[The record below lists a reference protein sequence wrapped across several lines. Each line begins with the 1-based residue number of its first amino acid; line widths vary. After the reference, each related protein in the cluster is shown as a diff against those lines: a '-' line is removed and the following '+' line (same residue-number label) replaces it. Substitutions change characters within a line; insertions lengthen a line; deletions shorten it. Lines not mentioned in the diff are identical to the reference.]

1 MKAAPFDKI
10 IIETVG
16 AGQTET
22 EIAALADTTVVVLVP
37 EAGDE
42 IQMMK
47 AGLMEIADVF
57 VVNKSDRADADK
69 FEKEFTCFNARTC
82 FSSTKRNTCY

>member
-1 MKAAPFDKI
+1 MNTWFNNPNVFIRSLASRGNTGGLHPKIIEITDVMKTAPFDKI

-42 IQMMK
+42 IPEYESRPDGKLQIF
-47 AGLMEIADVF
+47 L
-57 VVNKSDRADADK
+57 
-69 FEKEFTCFNARTC
+69 
-82 FSSTKRNTCY
+82 